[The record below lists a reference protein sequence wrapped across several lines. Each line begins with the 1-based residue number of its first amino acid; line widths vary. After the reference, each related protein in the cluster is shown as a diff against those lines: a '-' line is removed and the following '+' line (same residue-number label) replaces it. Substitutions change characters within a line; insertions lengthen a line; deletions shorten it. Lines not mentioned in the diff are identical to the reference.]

1 MSSMPLEI
9 GAPSAPAHREPGLF
23 KRHGLLAPG
32 IVVMRALNFRI
43 KLLLVILCFSV
54 PIVGLGVQYHR
65 GLAAQVETAA
75 LEAHGIE
82 LLRASLPA
90 IRGSQDHRG
99 LSNRLLNGD
108 AQASAEVKAAA
119 ARWNAAFDAL
129 VSAERNF
136 GKELQV
142 QGQIDKLRAQQ
153 NDLIAK
159 LSGLSPAQ
167 SFAQHT
173 MIVRGLLSLISQ
185 VVANS
190 KLALDPEPASSY
202 AIQLAAI
209 EGPPVLEAI
218 AATRGAAAGILA
230 AQTITQAQRSAV
242 TQNLALIRNAFQRQQ
257 DAFEQAS
264 KVAPALGAKLDAGPV
279 LKATE
284 ALISRI
290 EQDLLAE
297 TITAPAAPFWDAAS
311 QTLDAHYAFTGRTL
325 DLLSAMLS
333 ERNAKLVEQQ
343 GIAIAISVIFVALA
357 IYWLWAFYLVIA
369 GGFRQLS
376 DHIVRIAHGDFSA
389 RPWPWGRDEAAE
401 ALDVLRHS
409 LSAVHDMIVAIRTQ
423 ADAVAHAAGEI
434 AQGNQS
440 LSARTETSAT
450 SVEQTTRAMDQL
462 RSHAAENVGAID
474 AAGTQIAALTQHVAQ
489 VKQASDRLMERMG
502 ALHGQSRQ
510 IAEIVGM
517 IDGIAFQ
524 TNILALNASVEAAR
538 AGEAGRGFAV
548 VAQEV
553 RALASRCAEAA
564 RQISGIVQTSTAE
577 IEAGTQLARSAGQT
591 VGVTAGE
598 AQQVATAMAAVR
610 RNSHE
615 QQTGIEQVHSALSHV
630 ADATQS
636 NAALVEETA
645 AATAALEQASR
656 ELNAMVGKFKLG
668 QA

>member
-1 MSSMPLEI
+1 MSSIPLEA
-9 GAPSAPAHREPGLF
+9 GAHASPVASEPGLF

-32 IVVMRALNFRI
+32 IVVMRALNFRL
-43 KLLLVILCFSV
+43 KLLLVILCFAI

-65 GLAAQVETAA
+65 SLAAQVETAA

-90 IRGSQDHRG
+90 IRASQDHRG

-108 AQASAEVKAAA
+108 SNASSEVKAAA
-119 ARWNAAFDAL
+119 MRWSEAFNAL
-129 VSAERNF
+129 AETDRAY

-142 QGQIDKLRAQQ
+142 QGQIDKLRAKQTELS
-153 NDLIAK
+153 DK
-159 LSGLSPAQ
+159 LTSLSPPQ
-167 SFAQHT
+167 SFSEHT
-173 MIVRGLLSLISQ
+173 AIVRGLLGLISQ

-230 AQTITQAQRSAV
+230 SQNINQAQRSAV

-257 DAFEQAS
+257 DAFAQAS
-264 KVAPALGAKLDAGPV
+264 KIAPSIGAKLDAAPV

-284 ALISRI
+284 ELIARI
-290 EQDLLAE
+290 EHDLLAE
-297 TITAPAAPFWDAAS
+297 AISAPAAPFWDAAS
-311 QTLDAHYAFTGRTL
+311 KTLDAHYAFTGRTL
-325 DLLSAMLS
+325 ELLSGMLA
-333 ERNAKLVEQQ
+333 ERSAQLVAQQ
-343 GIAIAISVIFVALA
+343 RLAIAISVVFVLLA

-376 DHIVRIAHGDFSA
+376 DHIVRIAQGDFSA

-409 LSAVHDMIVAIRTQ
+409 LASVHDMIVAIRTQ

-450 SVEQTTRAMDQL
+450 SVEETTRAMDQL
-462 RSHAAENVGAID
+462 RSQAAENVGAIN

-489 VKQASDRLMERMG
+489 VKEASDRLMQRMG

-591 VGVTAGE
+591 VGITAGE
-598 AQQVATAMAAVR
+598 AQQVAEAMSAVR

-645 AATAALEQASR
+645 AATASLEQASR

-668 QA
+668 QT